1 MTTKKDVFWKAYL
14 IYFSFLV
21 IMITVIVK
29 TIMIQMDGRKDLF
42 SGTDERLPIRK
53 VERIPRRGEILDANF
68 TPLVTTVTFYDIHM
82 DATVPTQKVFD
93 AEVSDLAKGLAAMYP
108 QKSAREYEL
117 MIRTARQRKNRYLL
131 IRSKVTNEERK
142 AIQKLPIFRL
152 GRLKGGLIDTEEKPL
167 RKFPHGEMMKRT
179 LGYYQNNKD
188 GELRVGIEGAYNEYL
203 SGEKGLEIEQKI
215 ATGWRKTGQIIKEPV
230 EGADVVT
237 SIDKGIQEVADSELE
252 RQLRAQGAKQGCVVV
267 MDVKT
272 GFVKAITNLTLTE
285 EGKYVEELN
294 YAIGRKEVPGS
305 TFKLASLMAAL
316 EDEKI
321 SLTDTVNSTG
331 KYKFYD
337 VEIKD
342 AYEAGY
348 GRITIQRAFE
358 KSSNVIA
365 KVIHNAYKNE
375 PEQYIKRLDQ
385 FGLTEPLGIEL
396 VGEPKPT
403 VYRPGSS
410 NWYGTS
416 LASMAIGYEVQQ
428 TPLQTLAFFNAVAN
442 NGKFVRPLFVKE
454 IRRSGEVV
462 KSFEPVV
469 IKEKICSD
477 KTLNLLKGCLEG
489 VMKNGGTGSELTS
502 SQFTIAGKTGT
513 AEILSANNKYGG
525 KGNEVYQASFVGY
538 FPANDPIYSC
548 IVVISAPSKDIY
560 GAKVSGTVFAAIA
573 NKVYASKLKY
583 HAAINEAKRKI
594 LSIPKVLSGNKFDF
608 INAFDFLGLKYAI
621 SEDDEWLKP
630 VTDSSQ
636 VVLKRKAIGKNTVP
650 DLTGLSAKDAVYII
664 ESRGMVAQINGFG
677 KVVNQSVPAGSQV
690 YAGGLIELTLN

>member
-1 MTTKKDVFWKAYL
+1 MTTRKDVFWKAYL
-14 IYFSFLV
+14 IYFLFLV

-29 TIMIQMDGRKDLF
+29 TVMIQMEGRKDLF
-42 SGTDERLPIRK
+42 SSTDERLPIRK

-82 DATVPTQKVFD
+82 DATVPSQKVFD
-93 AEVSDLAKGLAAMYP
+93 AEVSDLAKGLANLYP
-108 QKSAREYEL
+108 EKTAKEYEL
-117 MIRTARQRKNRYLL
+117 MIRTARKRENRYLL

-142 AIQKLPIFRL
+142 NIQKLPIFRL
-152 GRLKGGLIDTEEKPL
+152 GRLKGGIIDTDEKL
-167 RKFPHGEMMKRT
+167 IRKFPHGNMMRRT
-179 LGYYQNNKD
+179 LGYYRNNKD

-203 SGEKGLEIEQKI
+203 AGENGIEMEQKI
-215 ATGWRKTGQIIKEPV
+215 ATGWRKTGQIVKEAV
-230 EGADVVT
+230 EGADVIT

-252 RQLRAQGAKQGCVVV
+252 RQLRAQGAKKGCVVV

-272 GFVKAITNLTLTE
+272 GFVKAISNLTINE
-285 EGKYVEELN
+285 EGNYVEELN

-321 SLTDTVNSTG
+321 TLTDTVNAYG
-331 KYKFYD
+331 KYKFYNI
-337 VEIKD
+337 EIKD
-342 AYEAGY
+342 AYEPGY
-348 GRITIQRAFE
+348 GKITIQRAFE
-358 KSSNVIA
+358 KSSNVISQ
-365 KVIHNAYKNE
+365 VIHNAYRKE
-375 PEQYIKRLDQ
+375 PEQFVKRLEQ
-385 FGLTEPLGIEL
+385 FGLTESLGIEL
-396 VGEPKPT
+396 VGEPTPT
-403 VYRPGSS
+403 VYKPGSS

-454 IRRSGEVV
+454 IRRSGEVI
-462 KSFEPVV
+462 KSFEPYV

-477 KTLNLLKGCLEG
+477 KTLALLKGCLEG

-513 AEILSANNKYGG
+513 AEILSDNNKYGG
-525 KGNEVYQASFVGY
+525 KGKEVYQASFVGY
-538 FPANDPIYSC
+538 FPANEPIYSC

-573 NKVYASKLKY
+573 NKVFASKLKY
-583 HAAINEAKRKI
+583 HAAINESKYKV
-594 LSIPKVLSGNKFDF
+594 LSIPQVLNGNKYDF
-608 INAFDFLGLKYAI
+608 ITAFDFLGVKYAI
-621 SEDDEWLKP
+621 TEDDEWLKP
-630 VTDSSQ
+630 VVDSTK
-636 VVLKRKAIGKNTVP
+636 VILKRKELGKNTVP
-650 DLTGLSAKDAVYII
+650 DLIGLTAKDAVYII
-664 ESRGMVAQINGFG
+664 ESRGMVAQIAGFG
-677 KVVNQSVPAGSQV
+677 KVVKQSIPAGTQV